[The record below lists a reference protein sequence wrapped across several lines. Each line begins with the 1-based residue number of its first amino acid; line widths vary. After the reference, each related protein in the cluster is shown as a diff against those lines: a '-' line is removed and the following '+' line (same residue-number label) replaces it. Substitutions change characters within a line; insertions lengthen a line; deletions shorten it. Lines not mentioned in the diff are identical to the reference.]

1 MTKVI
6 AYFRVSTEMQVES
19 GAGLAAQQTICHE
32 WAKKHGHSIHQE
44 FTEKAISGAAPLDK
58 RPALFNA
65 ISCLG
70 KGDILLIARLDR
82 LSRDL
87 YGGILIEEAV
97 THQKAKIVSAAGEG
111 TESDDP
117 GSKMIREI
125 IRVVAGFERNIT
137 QFRIKAALAAKKA
150 RGERAGSL
158 PFGLIVGPDRKLMPD
173 PAKKEHV
180 EKMVELRSSGWTLN
194 EIKLELNRL
203 GLLNRKDKLWTHD
216 SIWRAM
222 KQTPMGSRSLTK
234 RSWS

>member
-1 MTKVI
+1 MKVI
-6 AYFRVSTEMQVES
+6 TYFRVSTEMQVDS
-19 GAGLAAQQTICHE
+19 GAGLSAQEDICAQ
-32 WAKKHGHSIHQE
+32 WAKKHGLEITQSFI
-44 FTEKAISGAAPLDK
+44 EKAISGAAPLDK

-65 ISCLG
+65 ISALG
-70 KGDILLIARLDR
+70 KGDILLVARLDR

-87 YGGILIEEAV
+87 YGGIIIEEAV
-97 THQKAKIVSAAGEG
+97 AHQKARIVSAAGEG

-158 PFGLIVGPDRKLMPD
+158 PFGLMVGPDRKLTPN
-173 PAKKEHV
+173 PQEKPQV
-180 EKMVELRSSGWTLN
+180 EKMAELREKGYG
-194 EIKLELNRL
+194 IKQIAQELNAQ
-203 GLLNRKDKLWTHD
+203 GLLNRKDRKWTHD
-216 SIWRAM
+216 SMWRAM
-222 KQTPMGSRSLTK
+222 RASKINTGYLNR